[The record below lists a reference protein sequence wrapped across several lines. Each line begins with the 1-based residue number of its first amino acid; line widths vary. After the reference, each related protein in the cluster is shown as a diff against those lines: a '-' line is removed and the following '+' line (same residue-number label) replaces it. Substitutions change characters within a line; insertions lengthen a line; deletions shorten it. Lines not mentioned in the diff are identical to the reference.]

1 MVHSPHAAERPGG
14 MMTEGGASSP
24 TKTGFSHKD
33 FMDHPDKE
41 KFQWSARGGLGSE
54 EVERSMSREFFGD
67 PFWKERRGG
76 DCKAEGR

>member
-1 MVHSPHAAERPGG
+1 
-14 MMTEGGASSP
+14 MTEGGASSP

-33 FMDHPDKE
+33 FMGHLDKE

-54 EVERSMSREFFGD
+54 EVERSMSRELFGD